1 MFARSMI
8 AVVVLGTSEEKEKD
22 EASREAVGPGSW
34 MRNPVVG
41 RLVLKEAGEDNPSF
55 SVRQR

>member
-1 MFARSMI
+1 MI